1 MAAAAPPPAAEAAC
15 AATEHLFRTEADA
28 NDALISGDTETAIQH
43 FQTLL
48 TLCDKQQRESSSRV
62 SFAPDVDAGD
72 DGVTGAL
79 AASPAQA
86 GASSARRSVRE
97 LRAQA
102 LTSLANCF
110 LQSGQWYSAYKHAN
124 LAVRA
129 VTQLG
134 GNKMSK
140 KGSSDPL
147 AELNSTEARLARARA
162 VTFMERRDEM
172 YYDDEDE
179 HAKLLA
185 EAMTDLHAVLHAEP
199 TNQPAKNE
207 VAFLNALRE
216 KKKGGAGRGPSGE
229 VNNDG
234 GGPLGN
240 YTSATRD
247 RKRGYQPAGATTRTG
262 RRLARSNSDGGLGA
276 LRNFNNVIERNGKN
290 DPGVASDSDD
300 GDQGPATSGRAAAQG
315 PGPSGTGRLRGGT
328 AGFGAGA
335 SPGPKRPTA
344 TRSGPAGRGIG
355 TSGVSEYQKA
365 VQLAAQHQAFQTA
378 GIPVANANVGAA
390 SGAGTQSRPTS
401 SFAKPSY
408 GGGSGGNTGSSV
420 SGATRAGRGTAAAG
434 AATNSKTA
442 GPKQHE
448 DPALI
453 FSSSLRSGNSSSTR
467 GGGAKRGPSG
477 SSVPDQGEQGE
488 GGITEYVRKKSS
500 LLQRPQSA
508 SETRMGKSRS
518 EAVIGQLALHHRRPF
533 C

>member
-216 KKKGGAGRGPSGE
+216 KKKGGWRSQQRRRRAARQLHVGHKRQKKGIPAGRR
-229 VNNDG
+229 ND
-234 GGPLGN
+234 PDW
-240 YTSATRD
+240 A
-247 RKRGYQPAGATTRTG
+247 A
-262 RRLARSNSDGGLGA
+262 ARALQLNGGLGA